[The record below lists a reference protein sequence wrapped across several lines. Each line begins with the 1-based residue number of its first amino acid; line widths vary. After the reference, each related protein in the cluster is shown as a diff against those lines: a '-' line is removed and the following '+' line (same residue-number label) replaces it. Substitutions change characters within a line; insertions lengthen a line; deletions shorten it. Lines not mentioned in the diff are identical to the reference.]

1 MVAQVWPGLP
11 HVAVWDYSRLSFI
24 NTVLSKR
31 KLTKLVN
38 AGIVE
43 SWDDPRM
50 PTVQVPPPPG
60 IPSDDVFCRWEVIGP
75 ERDGKEVEPSKGR
88 TAGKLE
94 GSCHGDRGLRRLV
107 TPYGHSFLPAL
118 SLGMESPKFN

>member
-1 MVAQVWPGLP
+1 VQVWPGLP

-50 PTVQVPPPPG
+50 PTVQVTHPYPASH
-60 IPSDDVFCRWEVIGP
+60 ISFSKLSTVLDATLHSSPSQFLFDHFIIRSFNLD
-75 ERDGKEVEPSKGR
+75 
-88 TAGKLE
+88 L
-94 GSCHGDRGLRRLV
+94 HRL
-107 TPYGHSFLPAL
+107 
-118 SLGMESPKFN
+118 